1 MIMETLWT
9 VISILGGGIIIALL
23 LFFFLVIKGHKKKKV
38 SKNANTN
45 ASTPP
50 QTASSQGGG
59 MLDRIEEFKKKDWFW
74 PLVLALGLIG
84 AIGVMNKG
92 LPWWGFLMDNGAG
105 TLVLFVVL
113 IAGTIVYPKKAVPVL
128 AGLLL
133 LSLGFYFGPKVT
145 EAREGPKK
153 SAAQVG
159 FFDGTLQLKAGQWSE
174 TIFIKGG
181 FEITCMTAGIIY
193 SLEING
199 TKEVQWDGNNRLLPP
214 NEDIIRIMSLR
225 IKSPIDT
232 KMILTQLTK

>member
-1 MIMETLWT
+1 METLWT

-50 QTASSQGGG
+50 QTEPSQGGG
-59 MLDRIEEFKKKDWFW
+59 MLDNIKKIKEEEWFW

-105 TLVLFVVL
+105 TFVLFVVL
-113 IAGTIVYPKKAVPVL
+113 IAGTFVYPKKAVPVL

-133 LSLGFYFGPKVT
+133 LSLVFYFGPKVT
-145 EAREGPKK
+145 EAREGPK

-159 FFDGTLQLKAGQWSE
+159 FFDGDIQLKAGVWSK
-174 TIFIKGG
+174 TIFVKGG
-181 FEITCMTAGIIY
+181 FDYKGPPNLPYIIK
-193 SLEING
+193 ING
-199 TKEVQWDGNNRLLPP
+199 IKEIKCDGKGNILIPVS
-214 NEDIIRIMSLR
+214 EGIV
-225 IKSPIDT
+225 KSIQFQYPIDT
-232 KMILTQLTK
+232 MITFTQLTK

>member
-50 QTASSQGGG
+50 QTEPSQGGG
-59 MLDRIEEFKKKDWFW
+59 MLDNIKKIKEEEWFW

-105 TLVLFVVL
+105 TFVLFVVL
-113 IAGTIVYPKKAVPVL
+113 IAGTFVYPKKAVPVL

-133 LSLGFYFGPKVT
+133 LSLVFYFGPKVT
-145 EAREGPKK
+145 EAREGPK

-159 FFDGTLQLKAGQWSE
+159 FFDGEMQLKADTWSE
-174 TIFIKGG
+174 RIFIKGG
-181 FEITCMTAGIIY
+181 FEMYCPPGIIY

-199 TKEVQWDGNNRLLPP
+199 TKEVQWDGNGRLFPL
-214 NEDIIRIMSLR
+214 NEGLIRSLR
-225 IKSPIDT
+225 IKSPVDT
-232 KMILTQLTK
+232 MMTFTQLTK